1 MEYKLSDQ
9 AKKLIEGGEKYYSPT
24 LNNILGLS
32 SVDARKQ
39 GLSEERVRA
48 ILPVVRDYVGYWREY
63 PDKFIDFLCGPNSKF
78 KLFFYQRIFLRAVI
92 RHKYAYATFPR
103 AYSKSFLSVLTLI
116 VRCILYPGA
125 KLFVCSGG
133 KEQAASIAKEKVEE
147 LCDLIPALRREIDW
161 RPGKTLMG
169 KDYVKVEFKNGSR
182 LDVVAARNSAR
193 GGRRHGGLLEEVIL
207 IDGTALN
214 EVIIPL
220 MNVSRRTATGEVDP
234 DETLNKSQIYVTT
247 AGWKGTFPYD
257 KLIQLLIW
265 QIVKPGQ
272 SIVLGGTWRVPVL
285 MKLLD
290 RNFVKDLKA
299 DGTFNEASFARE
311 YESVWS
317 GTVEDAFF
325 NAEVFDKHRVLNQP
339 EYEYSGRSSKDAYY
353 VISVDVGRKGC
364 ASVACVFKVTPQPQG
379 NALKTLVN
387 IYTYDE
393 EHFEDQAINLKKLYH
408 KYNARSIVI
417 DGNGLGIGLVDYM
430 VKNQIDPITNETWF
444 NFGVE
449 NDDEGFY
456 KKYKTED
463 TVQDAMYIIKAN
475 APINTEAHANAQSQL
490 SSGKVKFLLDERTA
504 KAKLLNTKLGQNMTP
519 EERAEYLKP
528 FTLTSILKEEMM
540 NLREEHDGVNIILK
554 PANRSIK
561 KDKFSAFEYGLYYIK
576 LEEDKKKKKKK
587 FNAKEWAF
595 YN

>member
-147 LCDLIPALRREIDW
+147 LCDLIPALKREIDW

-325 NAEVFDKHRVLNQP
+325 NAEVFDRHRVLNQP
-339 EYEYSGRSSKDAYY
+339 EYEYSGRSAKDAYY

-463 TVQDAMYIIKAN
+463 TIQDAMYIIKAN

-576 LEEDKKKKKKK
+576 QQEDSKKKKKK
-587 FNAKEWAF
+587 FNVKDMLF
-595 YN
+595 MN

>member
-24 LNNILGLS
+24 LNNILGLN
-32 SVDARKQ
+32 SVDTRKQ

-147 LCDLIPALRREIDW
+147 LCDLIPALKREIDW

-339 EYEYSGRSSKDAYY
+339 EYEYSGRSAKDAYY

-463 TVQDAMYIIKAN
+463 TIQDAMYIIKAN

-576 LEEDKKKKKKK
+576 QQEDSKKKKKK
-587 FNAKEWAF
+587 FNVKDMLF
-595 YN
+595 MN